1 MVIDN
6 ILGNIPT
13 PVMTFAGST
22 FAGFFCGAVLRKI
35 LKILVIVVGTTFG
48 LFFLGI
54 QYMANKGYIG
64 NGQTEIN
71 WDRVGNDTAV
81 AFQNLYTQFSSQHIF
96 AALGVPAT
104 TGFAAGITIGLVRGL

>member
-1 MVIDN
+1 MVVDN
-6 ILGNIPT
+6 ILSNIQT

-35 LKILVIVVGTTFG
+35 LKILVIIAGTALG

-54 QYMANKGYIG
+54 QYMANKGYLG

-71 WDRVGNDTAV
+71 WDRV
-81 AFQNLYTQFSSQHIF
+81 
-96 AALGVPAT
+96 
-104 TGFAAGITIGLVRGL
+104 VR